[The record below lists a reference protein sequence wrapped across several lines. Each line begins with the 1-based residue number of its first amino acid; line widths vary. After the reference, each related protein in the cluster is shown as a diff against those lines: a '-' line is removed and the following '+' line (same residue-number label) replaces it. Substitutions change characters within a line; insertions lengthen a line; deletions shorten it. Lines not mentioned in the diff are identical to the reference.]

1 MTLLGAVKHES
12 GIWIGADSRHIADF
26 QGDSWGSTVEKLFP
40 LGDRLVW
47 GWYGDGGKGG
57 RDLEVYME
65 NVELAGEW
73 LDLRNLFRGAIKEA
87 KDTPSRTLGLLVA
100 GYFGSENEPGVLH
113 VGLPSNALVTET
125 ATFCAYCKM
134 AALVGWESASSVD
147 PSSNIERRFDSVLES
162 VIRISNGVLGEPRVL
177 WRIPPEGSA
186 IQVRSTTDQY

>member
-26 QGDSWGSTVEKLFP
+26 QGDSWGSTVEKLSP

-73 LDLRNLFRGAIKEA
+73 LDLRNLFRSAIKVA
-87 KDTPSRTLGLLVA
+87 KDTPSRTLGVLVA
-100 GYFGSENEPGVLH
+100 GYFGSEDEAGVLH
-113 VGLPSNALVTET
+113 VGFPPNALVTES

-134 AALVGWESASSVD
+134 AALVGWEWHRRWTQARTSSDVSTQSWSLSFAFRMVCSANRAVM
-147 PSSNIERRFDSVLES
+147 
-162 VIRISNGVLGEPRVL
+162 
-177 WRIPPEGSA
+177 WRIPPVGSA
-186 IQVRSTTDQY
+186 IQVKSTTD